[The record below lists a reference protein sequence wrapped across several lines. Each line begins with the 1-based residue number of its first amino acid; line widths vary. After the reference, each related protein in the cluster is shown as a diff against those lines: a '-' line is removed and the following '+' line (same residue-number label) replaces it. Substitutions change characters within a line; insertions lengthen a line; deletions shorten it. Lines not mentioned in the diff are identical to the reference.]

1 MSKTNSKTLEI
12 ASKTTRN
19 PIRMNSNRIIINIVE
34 NQDLKRRPIRLL
46 IQTSQKR
53 LFQKLLTLKKQIFI
67 IRNQPPQ
74 GKT

>member
-1 MSKTNSKTLEI
+1 MSKTNLKTLEI

-19 PIRMNSNRIIINIVE
+19 PIRMNSNRIINIVE
-34 NQDLKRRPIRLL
+34 NQDLKRKPTRLL
-46 IQTSQKR
+46 IQTNQER

-67 IRNQPPQ
+67 IRNQLPL